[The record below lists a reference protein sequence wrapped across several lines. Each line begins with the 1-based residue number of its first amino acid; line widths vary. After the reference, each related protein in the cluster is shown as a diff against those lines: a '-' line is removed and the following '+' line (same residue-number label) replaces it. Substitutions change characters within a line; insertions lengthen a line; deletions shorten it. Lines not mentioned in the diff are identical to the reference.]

1 MTNLRI
7 YRLAMHELLRLR
19 YEVEENKL
27 KAFPNNSITKH
38 RIELLD
44 KEIDELHEMILIEEH
59 KELTA

>member
-1 MTNLRI
+1 
-7 YRLAMHELLRLR
+7 MHELLRLR